1 MFTISFTIT
10 DKGKEYLFLRVITE
24 EKTISFFF
32 KIHLTKMLINLI
44 TNLIKI
50 MKLENINV
58 SKLHADMKMYKHNK
72 WGNYKQINISRTR
85 DVR

>member
-1 MFTISFTIT
+1 
-10 DKGKEYLFLRVITE
+10 
-24 EKTISFFF
+24 
-32 KIHLTKMLINLI
+32 MLINLI

-72 WGNYKQINISRTR
+72 WGKYKQINISRTR